1 MLLAEEKYED
11 AVCLYESLLKEKKD
25 EAVSLR
31 MAFALFKAKKYARAI
46 QVLEALSKE
55 DPDVLSED

>member
-1 MLLAEEKYED
+1 M
-11 AVCLYESLLKEKKD
+11 CLYESLLKEKKD